1 MIYSLQCIYTCT
13 CTYIYFTFYA
23 FMCSEQYL
31 VHVHVHVYIKC
42 ILSLYSLFIFLL
54 YCTSSLSLSLSLSLL
69 YQLSLN
75 NDVLNF
81 YHHDTSVR
89 LSAITDDTSSP
100 IHSYDDNFFSSVL
113 LSNPPTTVSGCGL
126 GVWLHVYL

>member
-1 MIYSLQCIYTCT
+1 MLHYSILY
-13 CTYIYFTFYA
+13 
-23 FMCSEQYL
+23 
-31 VHVHVHVYIKC
+31 VHVHVHIKFVFTFSFSFYIVPP
-42 ILSLYSLFIFLL
+42 
-54 YCTSSLSLSLSLSLL
+54 LSLSLSLSLL

-89 LSAITDDTSSP
+89 LSAVKSLKSAITDGRGTSSP

-113 LSNPPTTVSGCGL
+113 LSRLTDDEPAVVKAVLDMGEEVS
-126 GVWLHVYL
+126 H

>member
-1 MIYSLQCIYTCT
+1 MHIKFV
-13 CTYIYFTFYA
+13 FTFS
-23 FMCSEQYL
+23 FSF
-31 VHVHVHVYIKC
+31 YIVPP
-42 ILSLYSLFIFLL
+42 L
-54 YCTSSLSLSLSLSLL
+54 SLSLSLSLSLL

-89 LSAITDDTSSP
+89 LSAVKSLKSAITDGRGTSYP

-113 LSNPPTTVSGCGL
+113 LSRLTDDEPTVVKAVLDMGEEVS
-126 GVWLHVYL
+126 H